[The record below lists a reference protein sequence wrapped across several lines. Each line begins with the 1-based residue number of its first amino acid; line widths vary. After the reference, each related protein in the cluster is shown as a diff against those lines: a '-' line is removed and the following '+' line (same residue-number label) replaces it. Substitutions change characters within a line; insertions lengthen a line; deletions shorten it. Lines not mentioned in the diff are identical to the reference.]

1 MHPKL
6 RPIQPLPLNHAGE
19 EGFVLRDP
27 LALSEQALFLPR
39 KLAPILTLCDG
50 TRDLEGLRAS
60 LMIRFGVQV
69 PVEMLARLISQ
80 LDQAYLLNNERF
92 VQAYNA
98 GTAAYRKPPFR
109 AAMLA
114 GKSYPADP
122 EQLAALFTRFE
133 ADLLPDERASEFDA
147 EVRGAVCPHIDYRR
161 GGRVYAGLWRRAAE
175 AARQAELIVVL
186 GTDHNSSNLLTLTR
200 QNYATPWGALPT
212 SRPVVDALAQA
223 IGEKEAFEHELYHRV
238 EHSIELALVWL
249 HAILGDHTPE
259 LVPILTGSFMEF
271 INNNRPPDSHEKLA
285 ALIETLKKI
294 SAQKRTLIIAAAD
307 LAHVGPAFGGQALDF
322 ITQAKLRSDDA
333 QLLEAVCEG
342 DAESF
347 FGQIQAERDRR
358 NICGLPPI
366 YLTMQILGPTHG
378 QITGYEIC
386 RADQA
391 NTSSVSVA
399 GVLLW

>member
-1 MHPKL
+1 V
-6 RPIQPLPLNHAGE
+6 RTHASQATSHST
-19 EGFVLRDP
+19 
-27 LALSEQALFLPR
+27 LASQSR
-39 KLAPILTLCDG
+39 GRRRLCVARSAG
-50 TRDLEGLRAS
+50 LERAS
-60 LMIRFGVQV
+60 
-69 PVEMLARLISQ
+69 
-80 LDQAYLLNNERF
+80 
-92 VQAYNA
+92 AYNA

-109 AAMLA
+109 AAILA

-133 ADLLPDERASEFDA
+133 ADLLPDERASESDA

-307 LAHVGPAFGGQALDF
+307 LAHVGPFGGQALDF